1 MTGFDFGFL
10 AQLVA
15 NGVVTGGVY
24 VLVALGLTLIFGV
37 LGIVNFAHGE
47 FYMLGGYIGLF
58 AATALKLDF
67 FAALTVAML
76 AVAVVG
82 IVAERLVFKP
92 LRRSDPTATII
103 SSFGLAVVMQNAA
116 LLLFGAEPQMIR
128 TGFSRSPV
136 SFGEVFLTM
145 QRALVPIFAVAAV
158 IVLHLVLRHTWAGRA
173 LRAAAQN
180 PIVASLAGID
190 IERVAIGTFAIGA
203 ALAAAAG
210 VLMGAV
216 FLMQPGIGSMIAL
229 KAFTVVILG
238 GMGNFYGAVGAGFL
252 LGVAESLTA
261 GYLTNEFKDIV
272 AFLLVIAVLLLRPAG
287 LFGRSLV
294 KV

>member
-1 MTGFDFGFL
+1 LTAIDLGFL

-47 FYMLGGYIGLF
+47 FYMLGGYLGLF

-67 FAALTVAML
+67 FAALALAMI
-76 AVAVVG
+76 AVALVG
-82 IVAERLVFKP
+82 VVAERLVFRP
-92 LRRSDPTATII
+92 LRRRDPTGTII
-103 SSFGLAVVMQNAA
+103 SSFGLAVVMQNVA

-128 TGFSRSPV
+128 TAFGRAPV
-136 SFGEVFLTM
+136 NVGEVFLTV
-145 QRALVPIFAVAAV
+145 QRALIPAFALAV
-158 IVLHLVLRHTWAGRA
+158 VVVLHLVLRHTWAGRA

-180 PIVASLAGID
+180 PTVASLAGID
-190 IERVAIGTFAIGA
+190 VERVAVGTFAVGT

-229 KAFTVVILG
+229 KGFTVVILG
-238 GMGNFYGAVGAGFL
+238 GMGNFYGAVAAGFL

-261 GYLTNEFKDIV
+261 GYLTNEFKDII
-272 AFLLVIAVLLLRPAG
+272 AFLLVIAVLLVRPAG

-294 KV
+294 KI